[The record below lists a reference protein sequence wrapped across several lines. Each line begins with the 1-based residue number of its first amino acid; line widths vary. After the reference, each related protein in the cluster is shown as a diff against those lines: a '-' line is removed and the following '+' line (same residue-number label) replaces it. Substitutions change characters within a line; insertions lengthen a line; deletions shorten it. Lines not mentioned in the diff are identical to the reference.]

1 MRQTTA
7 KTPQALRQFNKWS
20 DRAIART
27 IRAGLNAIA
36 APIASRA
43 ERLATV
49 KAGSQRTQSFEE
61 LKERG
66 ERARSH
72 AVELR
77 RQALVNGRASQDL
90 CAWLYA
96 THLYRPRVG

>member
-1 MRQTTA
+1 MPR
-7 KTPQALRQFNKWS
+7 QALKEFKKWR
-20 DRAIART
+20 DRTITRT
-27 IRAGLNAIA
+27 IRVGLSAIA

-43 ERLATV
+43 ERLAMLKT
-49 KAGSQRTQSFEE
+49 GTQLTQSYEE

-72 AVELR
+72 ALELR
-77 RQALVNGRASQDL
+77 RQALVNGKASQDL

-96 THLYRPRVG
+96 THLYGPRVG